1 MASSLRRGIKWK
13 SIFLTCLLT
22 SLLLMLS
29 ACGEEEKPEGPTVQ
43 VFYLSYAETKV
54 EAHEYDKPNGSTEE
68 QIKTLLAHL
77 GTAPKG
83 KVYKSPLSLGF
94 SVLNVEYKDGNLIL
108 NVDEE
113 YSKLSPT
120 QEVLA
125 RAAIVKTMLQADNVN
140 RVQMQVNGSQLVD
153 GAGDPVGWMTAEQFI
168 YNDGSEINSYEQIRV
183 KLYFA
188 NETGDKLIAAYREE
202 FYSTN
207 VSLDRFVLDEVLAGP
222 SGKIAGLYRT
232 VSPDTKILSVMT
244 KDGIC
249 YVNLDSNFLT
259 VVNNVTMD
267 VAIYSIVN
275 SLTELQG
282 VDRVQIL
289 VNGEIPDFFENS
301 IYEKNLD
308 LVTTVDQTAGK

>member
-1 MASSLRRGIKWK
+1 M
-13 SIFLTCLLT
+13 
-22 SLLLMLS
+22 
-29 ACGEEEKPEGPTVQ
+29 
-43 VFYLSYAETKV
+43 
-54 EAHEYDKPNGSTEE
+54 
-68 QIKTLLAHL
+68 
-77 GTAPKG
+77 
-83 KVYKSPLSLGF
+83 
-94 SVLNVEYKDGNLIL
+94 
-108 NVDEE
+108 
-113 YSKLSPT
+113 
-120 QEVLA
+120 
-125 RAAIVKTMLQADNVN
+125 
-140 RVQMQVNGSQLVD
+140 
-153 GAGDPVGWMTAEQFI
+153 
-168 YNDGSEINSYEQIRV
+168 
-183 KLYFA
+183 
-188 NETGDKLIAAYREE
+188 
-202 FYSTN
+202 
-207 VSLDRFVLDEVLAGP
+207 AGP